1 MNLNLDRYRVRLT
14 RPGWLATLLLTLLPA
29 VAWAQE
35 PDSSWKI
42 IRSEGVLRA
51 SALVDSVF
59 VDRQLP
65 AATVDGGDFAAY
77 LMARLG
83 ATNLPPDFNYRVAID
98 STQIRLGGK
107 LSELPPE
114 AKRSLS
120 QLMSFFPPDSR
131 LEAQIT
137 LHGAGKQAVR
147 FHLNAVSINGT
158 GVPEMILQPL
168 LTNIG
173 RQYPALTATG
183 RDLYV
188 QVPDGAT
195 IQLVDGGVRLVGPP
209 PR

>member
-1 MNLNLDRYRVRLT
+1 MISRRC
-14 RPGWLATLLLTLLPA
+14 GWFLTLLLTLLPA

-35 PDSSWKI
+35 PDSTWRI
-42 IRSEGVLRA
+42 IRQEGVARA

-59 VDRQLP
+59 IDRQLP
-65 AATVDGGDFAAY
+65 AATIDAGDFAAY

-98 STQIRLGGK
+98 PAQIRLGGK

-114 AKRSLS
+114 AQRSLS
-120 QLMSFFPPDSR
+120 QLMTFFPADSR

-147 FHLNAVSINGT
+147 FHLAAVSIRGQP
-158 GVPEMILQPL
+158 VPEMILQPL

-173 RQYPALTATG
+173 KQYPALTATG

-188 QVPDGAT
+188 QVPEGAT
-195 IQLVDGGVRLVGPP
+195 MQLVAGGVRLTGAPA
-209 PR
+209 R

>member
-1 MNLNLDRYRVRLT
+1 MRTIRFAL
-14 RPGWLATLLLTLLPA
+14 LLLTLVPA
-29 VAWAQE
+29 VSYAQE
-35 PDSSWKI
+35 SDSSWKI
-42 IRSEGVLRA
+42 IRKEGVLRA

-65 AATVDGGDFAAY
+65 SATVDGGDFAAY

-98 STQIRLGGK
+98 SSAIRIGGK

-114 AKRSLS
+114 ARRSLS
-120 QLMSFFPPDSR
+120 QLMMLFSPDSR
-131 LEAQIT
+131 LEARIT
-137 LHGAGKQAVR
+137 LSGAGKQAVR
-147 FHLNAVSINGT
+147 FHLDAVSIRGLP
-158 GVPEMILQPL
+158 VPESILEPVM
-168 LTNIG
+168 TNIG

-195 IQLVDGGVRLVGPP
+195 MRLVAGAVRLIGPP
-209 PR
+209 AR

>member
-1 MNLNLDRYRVRLT
+1 MNLKQDAIRVKTAR
-14 RPGWLATLLLTLLPA
+14 RILLPLMFITALPA
-29 VAWAQE
+29 VSWAQT
-35 PDSSWKI
+35 PDSSWKV

-83 ATNLPPDFNYRVAID
+83 ATNLPPDFNYRVATD

-147 FHLNAVSINGT
+147 FHLNAVSIGGT
-158 GVPEMILQPL
+158 AVPEMILQPV

-188 QVPDGAT
+188 QVPDGARM
-195 IQLVDGGVRLVGPP
+195 QLIDGGVRLIGPAA
-209 PR
+209 R

>member
-1 MNLNLDRYRVRLT
+1 MIRAAL
-14 RPGWLATLLLTLLPA
+14 LLLTLVPA
-29 VAWAQE
+29 ISWAQE

-51 SALVDSVF
+51 SSLVDSVF
-59 VDRQLP
+59 VDRQLS

-98 STQIRLGGK
+98 STQIRIGGK

-114 AKRSLS
+114 ARRSLS
-120 QLMSFFPPDSR
+120 QLMMLFPPDSR
-131 LEAQIT
+131 LEARIT

-147 FHLNAVSINGT
+147 FRLDAVSIRGLP
-158 GVPEMILQPL
+158 VPESILQPL
-168 LTNIG
+168 MTNIG
-173 RQYPALTATG
+173 KQYPALTATG

-188 QVPDGAT
+188 QVPDRAT
-195 IQLVDGGVRLVGPP
+195 MQLASGVVRLVGPP
-209 PR
+209 SP